1 MSEETNEKKNKI
13 TKTAKFFGFLAIL
26 LVLGAVGFILFV
38 VEEWFSLSHT
48 RGYRNLYWDWIAGTI
63 IVVALIPAVACGV
76 KTAKRW
82 GGFKRVKKIL
92 LGVLII
98 ITIIPLVPGTSYI
111 LKERLFKNPDYEL
124 EKGYTIHVR
133 TINYK
138 DLSGIFVKMT
148 KGFLILKG
156 ETGYI
161 HIPKDKIHYI
171 EK

>member
-63 IVVALIPAVACGV
+63 IAVALIPAVACGV

-92 LGVLII
+92 L
-98 ITIIPLVPGTSYI
+98 
-111 LKERLFKNPDYEL
+111 
-124 EKGYTIHVR
+124 
-133 TINYK
+133 
-138 DLSGIFVKMT
+138 
-148 KGFLILKG
+148 
-156 ETGYI
+156 
-161 HIPKDKIHYI
+161 
-171 EK
+171 